1 MGRTGALRESRRRN
15 RRLLIWIRN
24 IGRDARDA
32 FVRNLASDFRMY
44 RQERVNIPTVQLR
57 CSVMDGLSEPIVVY
71 VEYNQNSNKYIG
83 GIKVNVSI
91 IFMKTFK
98 V

>member
-1 MGRTGALRESRRRN
+1 M
-15 RRLLIWIRN
+15 
-24 IGRDARDA
+24 
-32 FVRNLASDFRMY
+32 
-44 RQERVNIPTVQLR
+44 VNVPTFQLR
-57 CSVMDGLSEPIVVY
+57 CSVMDGLSEPIVVH